1 MVDQP
6 LGSHGKTNK
15 SALSPTCAIIPCD
28 DSCDVRETKRQP
40 WRETVLASLEQ
51 RHTAHRRCELLQTP
65 SCAIKICVCTL
76 KNCFASSL
84 SDMTM
89 VWMKNTSLSIELQIW
104 SKPTVANDCDVP
116 CEPNTNGFS
125 VGLACIV
132 DQRDTRNL
140 NQMHHFMGADRI
152 QKNVAVIEPVY
163 HHLQLAWHAT
173 QEIAWWDPRGLCFRL
188 AKFQGTC
195 VYASTHF
202 TNAVIHSQVKTASF
216 SGVREAGCHYE
227 LQCALFPTYAAAVL
241 PFFTEDS
248 LDYVRNHKRFNFDRI
263 KSTRVLSQTLAACNS
278 TLMWQK
284 IRIEWNPK
292 HKVPDSKETN
302 RKRNHDSQS
311 VQPSPHFLK
320 MSSIHAFTPPLMN
333 SACCSWYS
341 CFHNLVI
348 PTTS

>member
-6 LGSHGKTNK
+6 HGSHGKTNK

-89 VWMKNTSLSIELQIW
+89 VWMKNTSLSIELQIL

-140 NQMHHFMGADRI
+140 NQMHHFMWCRSNPKERRRNWTCLPPPPTCMACNAR
-152 QKNVAVIEPVY
+152 NCVMRSTRSVLPPC
-163 HHLQLAWHAT
+163 
-173 QEIAWWDPRGLCFRL
+173 EISRNLRLRVNPLHQCGDPLPSENGILFRCTRSRLPLWASMCAFSNMSCCCLTFFHRRFFRL
-188 AKFQGTC
+188 C
-195 VYASTHF
+195 
-202 TNAVIHSQVKTASF
+202 
-216 SGVREAGCHYE
+216 
-227 LQCALFPTYAAAVL
+227 
-241 PFFTEDS
+241 
-248 LDYVRNHKRFNFDRI
+248 
-263 KSTRVLSQTLAACNS
+263 QTS
-278 TLMWQK
+278 
-284 IRIEWNPK
+284 
-292 HKVPDSKETN
+292 
-302 RKRNHDSQS
+302 
-311 VQPSPHFLK
+311 
-320 MSSIHAFTPPLMN
+320 
-333 SACCSWYS
+333 
-341 CFHNLVI
+341 
-348 PTTS
+348 

>member
-1 MVDQP
+1 MCNFNGWPTSWFTWQNEQKRFVAHMCNNTLRWFLWCSRNEETTLTRNCSCLAGTTSHRPSTLWAAPNPIVCHKNLRVHTEKLFRILAVGHDHGLDEKYFSVNWTSNMV
-6 LGSHGKTNK
+6 KTN
-15 SALSPTCAIIPCD
+15 C
-28 DSCDVRETKRQP
+28 RQRLRRACLVNLTRMDFP
-40 WRETVLASLEQ
+40 LDWLASSTNVIHATLIK
-51 RHTAHRRCELLQTP
+51 CII
-65 SCAIKICVCTL
+65 SC
-76 KNCFASSL
+76 
-84 SDMTM
+84 
-89 VWMKNTSLSIELQIW
+89 
-104 SKPTVANDCDVP
+104 
-116 CEPNTNGFS
+116 
-125 VGLACIV
+125 
-132 DQRDTRNL
+132 
-140 NQMHHFMGADRI
+140 GADRI

-227 LQCALFPTYAAAVL
+227 LQCALFPTWAAVVL

-248 LDYVRNHKRFNFDRI
+248 LDYVRHHKRFNFDRI

-320 MSSIHAFTPPLMN
+320 MSSIHASRHPWWILLAVHDTHAFIT
-333 SACCSWYS
+333 
-341 CFHNLVI
+341 
-348 PTTS
+348 